1 MSQSIS
7 RRNAV
12 LGLSGTAVA
21 ALGLGGWAGRS
32 GSRQGAA
39 PGTDFPRQ
47 PSALVRETVGASH
60 RNLARVRELVEAHPA
75 LANAWWD
82 WGFGDWE
89 SPLGAASHVGQ
100 REIAEYLVSK
110 GARVDLFAAA
120 MLGWVEVVRGFVAA
134 APGVQKTL
142 GPHCLTL
149 MHHARAGGEEAKA
162 VVEYLEGV
170 GGADDGPAIQP
181 LRAEAR
187 ERYAGTYAHGGGES
201 ERFVVRVEKE
211 RLEFL
216 APGGTPN
223 RLHYLGNDEFFPAG
237 VPSVRLRFESRDG
250 RVVSVTIVDHEPVV
264 AAERLP

>member
-1 MSQSIS
+1 MNDVH
-7 RRNAV
+7 RRDV
-12 LGLSGTAVA
+12 MLGIPGAAAA
-21 ALGLGGWAGRS
+21 ALGIVAVGPRVVVAGVVAE
-32 GSRQGAA
+32 AA
-39 PGTDFPRQ
+39 PEFPRQ
-47 PSALVRETVGASH
+47 KAAWVREVVGASH
-60 RNLARVRELVEAHPA
+60 RNLARVRELVDAHPA

-110 GARVDLFAAA
+110 GARVDIFAAA
-120 MLGWVEVVRGFVAA
+120 MLGWVDAVRAFVAA
-134 APGVQKTL
+134 SPGVQKTL

-162 VVEYLEGV
+162 VVEYLENI

-181 LRAEAR
+181 LTAEEK
-187 ERYAGTYAHGGGES
+187 ERYAGTYAHGGSES
-201 ERFVVRVEKE
+201 ERFVIRVEKE

-223 RLHYLGNDEFFPAG
+223 RIHHLGNDEFFPAG
-237 VPSVRLRFESRDG
+237 VPSVRLRFVVRDG
-250 RVVSVTIVDHEPVV
+250 RGVSVTIVDHEPVV